1 MTDYGRALEFGYFLE
16 QMADKLG
23 PDLIGIQDHPV
34 PTALPRYLDTA
45 EFHWSRHRANAAL
58 PRCRR
63 PSAAPTRHARQ
74 GRCFAGPTDARTCR
88 TGARCRRVSGNRS
101 PSWAD
106 PTAPRVSPLP
116 CSVRLVCRPGRARSL
131 RRTGRVW
138 DARGG
143 PVCRAVSRSTVTHMS
158 LSTTPGQ
165 SALMVISLGRQRLR
179 GRPREGPGPP
189 VGCHM

>member
-1 MTDYGRALEFGYFLE
+1 MRYSAVASSGAPSTSCRHCSRLRRQYSRSAPDIRACRSCGS
-16 QMADKLG
+16 
-23 PDLIGIQDHPV
+23 PDSMGTLRRRRRG
-34 PTALPRYLDTA
+34 
-45 EFHWSRHRANAAL
+45 
-58 PRCRR
+58 RR
-63 PSAAPTRHARQ
+63 PPAAPTRHARQ
-74 GRCFAGPTDARTCR
+74 GRCLAGPTDARTCGSG
-88 TGARCRRVSGNRS
+88 TRCRRVSGNRS

-106 PTAPRVSPLP
+106 PTAPSASPLP

-131 RRTGRVW
+131 RRTGRVC

-158 LSTTPGQ
+158 LSTTPAQ
-165 SALMVISLGRQRLR
+165 SALTVISLGRQRR